1 MGVLYVSLVLLM
13 MVNLALVGYLVRYH
27 WREHKNH
34 QAFRFVAEP
43 EQVHPDVKQLFGMDR

>member
-1 MGVLYVSLVLLM
+1 MALYVSLALLM

-27 WREHKNH
+27 WQEHKDH

-43 EQVHPDVKQLFGMDR
+43 EQVHPDVRQLFGMDR